1 MMNYKRYQRV
11 PVMNYPEREWP
22 NKEIQKAPIWCS
34 VDLRDGNQAL
44 VIPMSLEQKIEF
56 FKLLV
61 KIGFKEIE
69 VGFPA
74 ASETEYEFLRALIE
88 QNLIPEDVTIQ
99 VLTQAREHIIK
110 RTFEAVQGA
119 PHAVI
124 HVYNSTSVAQR
135 EQVFKLLYRVEFHA
149 PEDMPEQIA
158 LFREN
163 NEEVPSWQDADA
175 IAARFEKIREKIPEL
190 DRLLN
195 ENTEGWDTTRMGKVE
210 LAVLRLGAYE
220 LRYDDDI
227 PNGVAIN
234 EAIEIAKKYGQES
247 SGGFVNAILAKIM
260 KSGE

>member
-1 MMNYKRYQRV
+1 MFQSVGTLNTELFTGGQLLNVRINPSTLKT
-11 PVMNYPEREWP
+11 EEDED
-22 NKEIQKAPIWCS
+22 KFIQILKAAGNLHCWHS
-34 VDLRDGNQAL
+34 QYNVVSNETLRDAQKHPENYQDLMVRVAGYNALFTSLNQEL
-44 VIPMSLEQKIEF
+44 Q
-56 FKLLV
+56 
-61 KIGFKEIE
+61 
-69 VGFPA
+69 
-74 ASETEYEFLRALIE
+74 
-88 QNLIPEDVTIQ
+88 EDIMG
-99 VLTQAREHIIK
+99 RHE
-110 RTFEAVQGA
+110 
-119 PHAVI
+119 
-124 HVYNSTSVAQR
+124 QR

>member
-1 MMNYKRYQRV
+1 MGRH
-11 PVMNYPEREWP
+11 E
-22 NKEIQKAPIWCS
+22 
-34 VDLRDGNQAL
+34 
-44 VIPMSLEQKIEF
+44 
-56 FKLLV
+56 
-61 KIGFKEIE
+61 
-69 VGFPA
+69 
-74 ASETEYEFLRALIE
+74 
-88 QNLIPEDVTIQ
+88 
-99 VLTQAREHIIK
+99 
-110 RTFEAVQGA
+110 
-119 PHAVI
+119 
-124 HVYNSTSVAQR
+124 QR

-247 SGGFVNAILAKIM
+247 SGGFVNTEENLFRDEEGSLWLKYHRKKNKKIGRA
-260 KSGE
+260 SCRERV

>member
-1 MMNYKRYQRV
+1 MGRH
-11 PVMNYPEREWP
+11 E
-22 NKEIQKAPIWCS
+22 
-34 VDLRDGNQAL
+34 
-44 VIPMSLEQKIEF
+44 
-56 FKLLV
+56 
-61 KIGFKEIE
+61 
-69 VGFPA
+69 
-74 ASETEYEFLRALIE
+74 
-88 QNLIPEDVTIQ
+88 
-99 VLTQAREHIIK
+99 
-110 RTFEAVQGA
+110 
-119 PHAVI
+119 
-124 HVYNSTSVAQR
+124 QR

-227 PNGVAIN
+227 RMALLLTRQSRLPKSTDRKAL
-234 EAIEIAKKYGQES
+234 ADS
-247 SGGFVNAILAKIM
+247 SMRSLPR
-260 KSGE
+260 S

>member
-1 MMNYKRYQRV
+1 MGRH
-11 PVMNYPEREWP
+11 E
-22 NKEIQKAPIWCS
+22 
-34 VDLRDGNQAL
+34 
-44 VIPMSLEQKIEF
+44 
-56 FKLLV
+56 
-61 KIGFKEIE
+61 
-69 VGFPA
+69 
-74 ASETEYEFLRALIE
+74 
-88 QNLIPEDVTIQ
+88 
-99 VLTQAREHIIK
+99 
-110 RTFEAVQGA
+110 
-119 PHAVI
+119 
-124 HVYNSTSVAQR
+124 QR

-195 ENTEGWDTTRMGKVE
+195 ENTEGWDTTRMGKV
-210 LAVLRLGAYE
+210 
-220 LRYDDDI
+220 RYDDDI